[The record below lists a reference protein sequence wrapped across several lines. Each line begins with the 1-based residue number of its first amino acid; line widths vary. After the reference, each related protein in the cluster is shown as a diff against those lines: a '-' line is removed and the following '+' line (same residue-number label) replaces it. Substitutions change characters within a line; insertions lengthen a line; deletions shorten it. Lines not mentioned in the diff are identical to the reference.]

1 MELTD
6 TQKRMLE
13 VGKREFLEK
22 GFKDASLRA
31 VVKEAG
37 FTQGAFYGYYDS
49 KEALFDALVSPAADG
64 LLNQFKQAQQAHYEL
79 IPEDKAE
86 QSRDLSTSYLNYFIN
101 YIYDH
106 FDVFKLVICC
116 SEGTRYANYV
126 HELVELE
133 VNQTEDY
140 YRQLRQLGKLEG
152 TVSRDLHHMITSAY
166 FTAVF
171 ETVAHDMTR
180 EQAIGYVNE
189 LAVFFNCGW
198 PFKVQ
203 MNLKFL
209 YIG

>member
-1 MELTD
+1 MKGEQNVELTD
-6 TQKRMLE
+6 TQKRILE

-31 VVKEAG
+31 IVKEAG
-37 FTQGAFYGYYDS
+37 FTKGAFYGYYNS
-49 KEALFDALVSPAADG
+49 KEALFDALVAPAADE
-64 LLNQFKQAQQAHYEL
+64 LITQFKQAQQAHYEL
-79 IPEDKAE
+79 VTADKAE
-86 QSRDLSTSYLNYFIN
+86 QSQDLSTSYLNYFIN

-106 FDVFKLVICC
+106 FDAFKLVICC
-116 SEGTRYANYV
+116 SEGTRYANYI

-133 VNQTEDY
+133 VDQTEDY
-140 YRQLRQLGKLEG
+140 YQQLRQLGKLEG
-152 TVSRDLHHMITSAY
+152 TVNRDLHHMITSAY

-198 PFKVQ
+198 SGLLRFK
-203 MNLKFL
+203 
-209 YIG
+209 

>member
-1 MELTD
+1 MKGEQNVELTD
-6 TQKRMLE
+6 TQKRILE

-31 VVKEAG
+31 IVKEAG
-37 FTQGAFYGYYDS
+37 FTKGAFYGYYNS
-49 KEALFDALVSPAADG
+49 KEALFDALVAPAADE
-64 LLNQFKQAQQAHYEL
+64 LITQFKQAQQAHYEL
-79 IPEDKAE
+79 VTEDKAE
-86 QSRDLSTSYLNYFIN
+86 QSQDLSTSYLNYFIN

-106 FDVFKLVICC
+106 FDAFKLVICC
-116 SEGTRYANYV
+116 SEGTRYANYI

-133 VNQTEDY
+133 VDQTENY
-140 YRQLRQLGKLEG
+140 YQHLRRLGKLKG
-152 TVSRDLHHMITSAY
+152 TVNRDLHHMITSAY

-198 PFKVQ
+198 SGLLRFK
-203 MNLKFL
+203 
-209 YIG
+209 

>member
-6 TQKRMLE
+6 TQKRILE

-31 VVKEAG
+31 IVKEAG
-37 FTQGAFYGYYDS
+37 FTKGAFYGYYNS

-64 LLNQFKQAQQAHYEL
+64 LITQFKQAQQAHYEL

-106 FDVFKLVICC
+106 FDAFKLVICC
-116 SEGTRYANYV
+116 SEGTRYANYI
-126 HELVELE
+126 HELVKLE
-133 VNQTEDY
+133 VDQTEDY
-140 YRQLRQLGKLEG
+140 YEQLRQLGKLEG
-152 TVSRDLHHMITSAY
+152 AVSRDLHHMITSAY

-180 EQAIGYVNE
+180 EQAIDYVNE
-189 LAVFFNCGW
+189 LAAFFNYGW
-198 PFKVQ
+198 NGLLRFK
-203 MNLKFL
+203 
-209 YIG
+209 

>member
-1 MELTD
+1 MKGEQNVELTD
-6 TQKRMLE
+6 TQKRILE

-31 VVKEAG
+31 IVKEAG
-37 FTQGAFYGYYDS
+37 FTKGAFYGYYNS
-49 KEALFDALVSPAADG
+49 KEALFDALVAPAADE
-64 LLNQFKQAQQAHYEL
+64 LIAQFKQAQQAHYEL
-79 IPEDKAE
+79 VTEDKAE
-86 QSRDLSTSYLNYFIN
+86 QSQDLSTSYLNYFIN

-106 FDVFKLVICC
+106 FDSFKLVICC
-116 SEGTRYANYV
+116 SEGTRYANYI

-133 VNQTEDY
+133 VDQTENY
-140 YRQLRQLGKLEG
+140 YQHLRRLGKLKG
-152 TVSRDLHHMITSAY
+152 TVNRDLHHMITSAY

-198 PFKVQ
+198 NGLLRFK
-203 MNLKFL
+203 
-209 YIG
+209 